1 MDNIGD
7 ILYVLFIVI
16 ALVASVMKKRKQQ
29 EAVPPFMPDREQ
41 ELNLPEELKEIFQ
54 KKRPE
59 FIRPRKARTEAKQ
72 ELVKTEPEKRFKT
85 GIVTSVTARKTQE
98 AYEQEVTGEDNE
110 GEEVDWQRAIIL
122 SEILKGP
129 QHFPG

>member
-16 ALVASVMKKRKQQ
+16 ALIASVMKKRKQQ
-29 EAVPPFMPDREQ
+29 EAVPPFVPDGEH

-54 KKRPE
+54 KKRQE
-59 FIRPRKARTEAKQ
+59 YVKPRKAKPEGQK
-72 ELVKTEPEKRFKT
+72 ELVKKEPEKRFKT
-85 GIVTSVTARKTQE
+85 GIVTSVTARKPQE
-98 AYEQEVTGEDNE
+98 AYDLESSSQEIE
-110 GEEVDWQRAIIL
+110 GEEMDWQRAVIL
-122 SEILKGP
+122 SEILKRP

>member
-16 ALVASVMKKRKQQ
+16 ALIASVMKKRKQQ
-29 EAVPPFMPDREQ
+29 EAVPPFVPDGEH

-54 KKRPE
+54 KKRQE
-59 FIRPRKARTEAKQ
+59 FVKPRKTKAAGQQ
-72 ELVKTEPEKRFKT
+72 ELVKKEPEKRFKT
-85 GIVTSVTARKTQE
+85 GIVTTVKARKSQE
-98 AYEQEVTGEDNE
+98 VYEQEFTSEETE
-110 GEEVDWQRAIIL
+110 GEEMDWQRAVIL
-122 SEILKGP
+122 SEILKRP